1 MVDSKVQPVTSSAAE
16 TTGPDAVQPSCAA
29 IPGLDL
35 LGSGF
40 NPFDV
45 NASEFAPSS
54 LRGSLVTFMGAG
66 GTDFMTSAVP
76 YQDDVGGIWP
86 IPPGSGDP
94 LAGTAYQVPAD
105 VHVGGIFRATSSAQ
119 TFSTYQ
125 QIADYYSVQAGL
137 EGGDGLFWASAN
149 SAFSSQNC
157 ESSSYFYGIQETLS
171 ERWSLTLDNALLYAQ
186 SNTNGSSW
194 DAVFSEVAKG
204 LPATFDPTDKS
215 SVDRY
220 QNFFT
225 KYGTHIVAS
234 VFVGARSSLSVA
246 IERSSNISQTD
257 ASLDISAEYDLV
269 TGSLGMKSSYK
280 NSNYESSRKSKF
292 LAIGGNETLASLASN
307 APSAQSNTDAKLT
320 NYEAWIASTG
330 ANPATIAITLVG
342 MWELCVFPGTVKTAL
357 KQAYA
362 YFSLPN
368 SVLPFY
374 SYVGSNSADYL
385 YTTLENPEGA
395 PTEIKFSS
403 YKLVGTPFY
412 ILPQTTSCQT
422 AVTLHRYYNK
432 SVHFFTTDAA
442 SDAAVIAEGRYAED
456 LSYFS
461 KVLPLQPQG
470 LQSNALATVYRW
482 ALRGGGHCFGLD
494 SDAPPVPANEIEA
507 AEGEKWTAFA
517 KGPSD
522 PFSLSESV

>member
-1 MVDSKVQPVTSSAAE
+1 MVGSKEQSVTFSAAE
-16 TTGPDAVQPSCAA
+16 TTGPGAVRPSYAA

-54 LRGSLVTFMGAG
+54 LRGSLVTFMGPG

-76 YQDDVGGIWP
+76 YQNDVGGIWT

-94 LAGTAYQVPAD
+94 LVGTAYEVPAD
-105 VHVGGIFRATSSAQ
+105 VHVDGVFSATSSAQ
-119 TFSTYQ
+119 TFFTYQ

-137 EGGDGLFWASAN
+137 EGGDGLFWGSAS
-149 SAFSSQNC
+149 SAFSSENC

-171 ERWSLTLDNALLYAQ
+171 ERWTLTLDNALLYAQ
-186 SNTNGSSW
+186 SQTNGSSW
-194 DAVFSEVAKG
+194 DAVFSQEAKG
-204 LPATFDPTDKS
+204 LPAAFDPTDKS
-215 SVDRY
+215 CVDRFKT
-220 QNFFT
+220 FFT

-234 VFVGARSSLSVA
+234 VFVGARSSISVA
-246 IERSSNISQTD
+246 IERSSNISETD
-257 ASLDISAEYDLV
+257 ASLDISAEYDMV
-269 TGSLGMKSSYK
+269 TGSLGMKSSYQNK
-280 NSNYESSRKSKF
+280 NYESSRKSKF
-292 LAIGGNETLASLASN
+292 LAIGGNGTLASLASN
-307 APSAQSNTDAKLT
+307 APSAQSTTDAKLT

-330 ANPATIAITLVG
+330 ANPVAIAITLVG
-342 MWELCVFPGTVKTAL
+342 MWELCVFPGAVKTAL
-357 KQAYA
+357 KEAYT

-374 SYVGSNSADYL
+374 SYIGSNSADYL
-385 YTTLENPEGA
+385 YTTLENPEGN
-395 PTEIKFSS
+395 PTNIKFSS

-412 ILPQTTSCQT
+412 VLPQTTSCQT

-432 SVHFFTTDAA
+432 SVHFFTTDTA
-442 SDAAVIAEGRYAED
+442 SDAAVIAEGHYTED

-470 LQSNALATVYRW
+470 LQSNALTTVYRW
-482 ALRGGGHCFGLD
+482 DLRGGGHCFGLD
-494 SDAPPVPANEIEA
+494 PDAPPVPANEIQA

-517 KGPSD
+517 NGPAD
-522 PFSLSESV
+522 PFSLSD

>member
-1 MVDSKVQPVTSSAAE
+1 MVDSNARSVPSPAAG
-16 TTGPDAVQPSCAA
+16 TTEPGTGQPSYAA
-29 IPGLDL
+29 IPGLEL

-45 NASEFAPSS
+45 NASVFAPSS

-66 GTDFMTSAVP
+66 GTDFMTTTVP

-86 IPPGSGDP
+86 VPPGSGDP
-94 LAGTAYQVPAD
+94 LVGTAYQVPAD
-105 VHVGGIFRATSSAQ
+105 VHVAGVFSATSSAQ

-149 SAFSSQNC
+149 SAFSSENC
-157 ESSSYFYGIQETLS
+157 ESNSYFYGIKETLS

-186 SNTNGSSW
+186 SQTNGSSW
-194 DAVFSEVAKG
+194 DAVFSQVAKA
-204 LPATFDPTDKS
+204 LPATFDPTEKS
-215 SVDRY
+215 CVDRY
-220 QNFFT
+220 QTFFT
-225 KYGTHIVAS
+225 KYGTHVVAS

-246 IERSSNISQTD
+246 IERSSNISETD

-269 TGSLGMKSSYK
+269 TGSLGMKSSYT
-280 NSNYESSRKSKF
+280 NNNYESDRKSKF

-307 APSAQSNTDAKLT
+307 APSAQSNTDVKLT

-330 ANPATIAITLVG
+330 ANPATISITLVG
-342 MWELCVFPGTVKTAL
+342 MWELCVFPETVKTAL
-357 KQAYA
+357 KAAYV

-385 YTTLENPEGA
+385 YTTLENPEGT
-395 PTEIKFSS
+395 PTRIKFSS
-403 YKLVGTPFY
+403 YKLIGTPFY
-412 ILPQTTSCQT
+412 VLPQTTNCQT
-422 AVTLHRYYNK
+422 ATTLHRYYNK
-432 SVHFFTTDAA
+432 SVHFFTTDTA
-442 SDAAVIAEGRYAED
+442 SDAAVIADGRYTED

-482 ALRGGGHCFGLD
+482 ALRDGGHCFGLD
-494 SDAPPVPANEIEA
+494 PDAPPVPATEIVA

-517 KGPSD
+517 NGPSD
-522 PFSLSESV
+522 PFSLSGAR